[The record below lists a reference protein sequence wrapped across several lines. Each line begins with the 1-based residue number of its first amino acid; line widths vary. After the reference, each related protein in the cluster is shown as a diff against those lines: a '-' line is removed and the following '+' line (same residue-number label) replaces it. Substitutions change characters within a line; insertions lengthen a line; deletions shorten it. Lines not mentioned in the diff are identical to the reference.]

1 MEPKALDPT
10 SVRMRQ
16 ASKEEMLT
24 LWGYPNT
31 NAASPTARYFYR
43 SIASGSAVF
52 WALDRAHQDER
63 YLRAVAEMACEPN
76 GYYLVAELRESG
88 VPVGTCCAFPEGTNY
103 DVGYCILKSHWR
115 QGLGTEMLR
124 GLLGWIRDQGGR
136 SVTGEIADGN
146 AASVALA
153 TGLGFAP
160 FKATRYKKWGEEKYF
175 DAHWYRLELR

>member
-1 MEPKALDPT
+1 MQLPHDILTPRLRIRAYTAADEGFILAMWGDEENGRYMCDP
-10 SVRMRQ
+10 
-16 ASKEEMLT
+16 
-24 LWGYPNT
+24 
-31 NAASPTARYFYR
+31 
-43 SIASGSAVF
+43 
-52 WALDRAHQDER
+52 DRAHQDER